1 MSATPP
7 AEPLLDAL
15 ASLRDG
21 AVDDA
26 AAHLEA
32 ARVSAAAVA
41 EIDPERAQLIA
52 MVAERIEAARRQQ
65 ARAPAEE
72 RPPAK
77 VVEAATR
84 EGDAALS
91 RAVGAL
97 GRRVFDESYEQ
108 LDLARAAYE
117 RAGSEVMRSRAMSLE
132 NIYAN
137 IRVEV
142 ERDERIKA
150 LIARKKI
157 VEDARLKRKASALS
171 LDEEQIELLLAGEED
186 E

>member
-1 MSATPP
+1 M
-7 AEPLLDAL
+7 
-15 ASLRDG
+15 
-21 AVDDA
+21 
-26 AAHLEA
+26 
-32 ARVSAAAVA
+32 
-41 EIDPERAQLIA
+41 
-52 MVAERIEAARRQQ
+52 
-65 ARAPAEE
+65 
-72 RPPAK
+72 K
-77 VVEAATR
+77 
-84 EGDAALS
+84 
-91 RAVGAL
+91 
-97 GRRVFDESYEQ
+97 SYEQ

-117 RAGSEVMRSRAMSLE
+117 RAGSEVVRSRVMSLE